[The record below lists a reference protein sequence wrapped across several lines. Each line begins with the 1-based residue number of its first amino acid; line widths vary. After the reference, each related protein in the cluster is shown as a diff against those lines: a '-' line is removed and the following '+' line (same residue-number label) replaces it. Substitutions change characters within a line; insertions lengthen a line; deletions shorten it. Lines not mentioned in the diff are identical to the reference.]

1 MSRDL
6 FLKKFFLILFFL
18 SASVKILPQEYF
30 YYTSFGKF
38 KNASSIDITSAGY
51 IYITDS
57 GTDEVYKLDTLG
69 NILKYAGGYGWDDGL
84 FDNPSDVYANPLS
97 VYVCDKNNN
106 RIERFD
112 KDLNF
117 IWQLSTRNSD
127 TTDERFGYPLACAVS
142 QQGDL
147 YVLDSENRRIIK
159 FDLFGSFVQNFGGY
173 DAGNYSLTSPK
184 KISVSSDNKIFV
196 LDKDRLVIFDQFG
209 NGLSIIKLDSEQT
222 GINIIFNLLTV
233 NNQKEIYFANLNL
246 PEISL
251 KKIDLITSN
260 SLEDIVSSLIFN
272 NKLYILTKNEIQVFN
287 KIN

>member
-1 MSRDL
+1 MNRNL
-6 FLKKFFLILFFL
+6 FLKTFFLIVYFL
-18 SASVKILPQEYF
+18 CPLIKIFPQEYSF
-30 YYTSFGKF
+30 YNSFGKF
-38 KNASSIDITSAGY
+38 KNASSFCITSAGF
-51 IYITDS
+51 IYLTDS
-57 GTDEVYKLDTLG
+57 GTDEVFKLDTLG

-97 VYVCDKNNN
+97 VYICDKNNH

-127 TTDERFGYPLACAVS
+127 TTDERFGYPLGCAVS

-251 KKIDLITSN
+251 KKIDLKKSN
-260 SLEDIVSSLIFN
+260 SLDDIVSSLIFN